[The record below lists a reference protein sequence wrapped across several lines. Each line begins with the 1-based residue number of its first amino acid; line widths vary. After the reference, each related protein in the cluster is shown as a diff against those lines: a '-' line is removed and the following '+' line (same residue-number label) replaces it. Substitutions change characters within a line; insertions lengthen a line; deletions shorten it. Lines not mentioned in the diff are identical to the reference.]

1 MGFLLIASGG
11 ALGSIARF
19 MIGRR
24 IAEKRSTNFPLGTFL
39 VNIAGAFLLGLLCS
53 VEPDRNMYLLIGE
66 GFLGSFTTFSTFMYE
81 GFNLFQDNEKLNA
94 AVYIFGSLL
103 FGMTGFF
110 VGVEVG
116 NIIRII
122 I

>member
-11 ALGSIARF
+11 ALGSVARF
-19 MIGRR
+19 IIGRR
-24 IAEKRSTNFPLGTFL
+24 IAEKRTTNFPIGTFL
-39 VNIAGAFLLGLLCS
+39 VNITGALLLGLLCRIG
-53 VEPDRNMYLLIGE
+53 PDRNMYLLLGE

-103 FGMTGFF
+103 FGLAGFF
-110 VGVEVG
+110 VGVEIG
-116 NIIRII
+116 NIINNI
-122 I
+122 